1 MSLKLKDQHIA
12 VFGERGSGKTVLI
25 SSFYGM
31 TQDPSYDT
39 SLYAVRSESTKQG
52 NALLANYLQMLEDD
66 TPPLSTAA
74 GDAQSFTFVLDLTG
88 EARPK
93 EFDGLRLVWHDY
105 PGEWF
110 TEDPSTQDPEELEV
124 RVRTFRNL
132 MRSDVA
138 FVLVDGQKLLDYAG
152 QEEKYLKLLLADLR
166 NELLNRKDQILLD
179 GEKQERFP
187 RIWVFA
193 LSKADLHPDMDVQ
206 RFRNLMVKKA
216 QGDMAALGDA
226 LKEFVT
232 TDEAL
237 SIGEDFILLS
247 SAKFEPGAIRVHERV
262 GLDLILPVAT
272 VLPLERVAQ
281 WARKYDIS
289 AKVLASLAENID
301 DYLPK
306 LMTALQIVATKIPK
320 VGPLVSLWL
329 IPALEQ
335 LEPVAKDQLEHAYRA
350 ALARKDY
357 GAATLARFGRDL
369 AEGEERKVLRRGGQ

>member
-1 MSLKLKDQHIA
+1 MALNLKDQHIA

-31 TQDPSYDT
+31 TQDSSYDT
-39 SLYAVRSESTKQG
+39 SLYTVRAESTKQG
-52 NALLANYLQMLEDD
+52 NALHANYLQMLEDD

-74 GDAQSFTFVLDLTG
+74 ADAQAYKFVLDLTG
-88 EARPK
+88 EAKPK

-110 TEDPSTQDPEELEV
+110 TEDPSTEDPEELEA

-132 MRSDVA
+132 MQSDVA
-138 FVLVDGQKLLDYAG
+138 FILVDGQKLLDYAS
-152 QEEKYLKLLLADLR
+152 QEEKYLKLLLADFK
-166 NELLNRKDQILLD
+166 NELLNRKDDILID
-179 GEKQERFP
+179 GKKQDRFP

-193 LSKADLHPDMDVQ
+193 LSKADLHPDLDVQ
-206 RFRNLMVKKA
+206 KFRNLMVKKA

-247 SAKFEPGAIRVHERV
+247 SAKFEPNAIKVSERI

-272 VLPLERVAQ
+272 MLPLERLAL
-281 WARKYDIS
+281 WAKRYDIS
-289 AKVLASLAENID
+289 AKVLAKLVDNVD
-301 DYLPK
+301 DYLPRLMDVLK
-306 LMTALQIVATKIPK
+306 LVAVKIPK
-320 VGPLVSLWL
+320 IGLFVAAWL

-335 LEPVAKDQLEHAYRA
+335 FAPVAKEQLEQAYED
-350 ALARKDY
+350 ALAKKDY
-357 GAATLARFGRDL
+357 GAATLAKFGRDL
-369 AEGEERKVLRRGGQ
+369 AEGEERKVLRRGQQ